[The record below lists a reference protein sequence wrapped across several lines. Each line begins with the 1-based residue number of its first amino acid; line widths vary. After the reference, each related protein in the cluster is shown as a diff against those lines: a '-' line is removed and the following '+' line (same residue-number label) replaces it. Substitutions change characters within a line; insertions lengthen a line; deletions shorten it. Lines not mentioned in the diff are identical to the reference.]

1 MRRKRALLLRRTRR
15 RTRSDARSPFPRY
28 GISVHSTSLQH
39 LNHTQSSVPGA
50 LSIDAV
56 CQEGGFV
63 VENVSFYNDAKLAT
77 DLTAEADWKRRG
89 LYIGPQV
96 CLLVAVITRTLR

>member
-1 MRRKRALLLRRTRR
+1 MQFPYTPRRCT
-15 RTRSDARSPFPRY
+15 
-28 GISVHSTSLQH
+28 V
-39 LNHTQSSVPGA
+39 LNRMQPSVPGA

-56 CQEGGFV
+56 CQEGTFV
-63 VENVSFYNDAKLAT
+63 VENVSFYNDAKIAT

-96 CLLVAVITRTLR
+96 CLLAAVVVTRTLR